1 MEKRITGFKKEGRR
15 ALKIVVFLNAEPW
28 QTLDPETVVRE
39 RLHTG
44 DALGAARQCEVLAT
58 DEAIRAR
65 KAAAGFA
72 ARTPKT
78 RRELEQY
85 LRAKRF
91 SARAIQSTLE
101 TLSASGT
108 VDDER
113 VAGQIV
119 HSRRRRRDVGPKRL
133 EAELISRGVTPRTA
147 GERID
152 QALEGMDLAAECLEL
167 ARRYLRR
174 YEPLDQPAQR
184 KKLANFLLRRGY
196 EAAQVWP
203 AIRQICAERQISADE

>member
-1 MEKRITGFKKEGRR
+1 MENRITGFKKEGRR
-15 ALKIVVFLNAEPW
+15 APKIVVFLNEEPW

-39 RLHTG
+39 RLRTG
-44 DALGAARQCEVLAT
+44 EDLSAARQREILAT

-78 RRELEQY
+78 RRELEHY
-85 LRAKRF
+85 LRGKRF
-91 SARAIQSTLE
+91 SVRAIQAALE

-133 EAELISRGVTPRTA
+133 EAELISRGVAPRTA
-147 GERID
+147 GEHID
-152 QALEGMDLAAECLEL
+152 QALKGADLAAECLEL
-167 ARRYLRR
+167 ARHFLRR

-184 KKLANFLLRRGY
+184 QKLANFLLRRGY

-203 AIRQICAERQISADE
+203 AIRQICAERQIADDE